1 MRKHLLKVNNKGT
14 RTTSMKVV
22 IVSLWLTLNRYLP
35 PIFLILLT
43 LIMHLKARKLYL
55 ELEFLYALRQDN

>member
-1 MRKHLLKVNNKGT
+1 MRKHLLKINNKGT
-14 RTTSMKVV
+14 RTTSMDVF
-22 IVSLWLTLNRYLP
+22 IVSLLLTLNRYLP

-43 LIMHLKARKLYL
+43 LIMYLKARKLYL

>member
-43 LIMHLKARKLYL
+43 LIMYLKARKLYL

>member
-1 MRKHLLKVNNKGT
+1 MRKHLLQVNNKGT

-43 LIMHLKARKLYL
+43 LIMYLKARKLYL